1 MPSFTLMERICC
13 CKFPWRR
20 DGGLKPATQK
30 PDLQP
35 IPLLNLPPEEEQQ
48 EPEEKDQHSLIGLSD
63 IVWAIPVNNTSL
75 GSGSVVHQLAEDD
88 NSDSDQDQPQATKKP
103 STAFDVVRNKLIR
116 SIPLN
121 NNSDQPSLLS
131 IGNSEDDVARRAEL
145 RRIMRQ
151 RIQDELESNEP
162 DSHIENKPKN
172 TTQYISSVVELALP
186 NSGPRDAIE
195 FGVSNSSSRSA
206 QSARLDAIQDKHHNP
221 PDLQAS
227 EEITA
232 KFERHSLAMPGVSD
246 EEDGWKKDTIGP
258 SSAATRLSPH
268 EEADFPHSQKSFQ
281 LSNGV
286 GRLDRILGPD
296 SSFNGRQAS
305 SGDGQSALG
314 VWLIAQGLRSRD
326 NSTLFFD
333 EEEETQALSE
343 TEVTEEK
350 LPVPIGEKRS
360 LKSESREVEEK
371 KDKHASGGPTT
382 LRTSNEM
389 DREPCF
395 NSNAKNDQHDIA
407 NSPGE
412 LAWGP
417 TVTALLNSFT
427 DNTSSSDPSK
437 SVTSQGRAQQNI
449 YKLDPKD
456 LESMEL
462 SPFKWRSQA
471 SSHDHENLGEQSFE
485 YFTGIFQS
493 RSHSCRSIHNV
504 QSLVQVSNNPAS
516 LTQSESASFVQRE
529 AELETIDRRFSEAL
543 SCKKP
548 EKKVITRFRE
558 EFSRS
563 ATQPVVHRS
572 FRSRIH
578 LTAPSHFR
586 TKSEGSNYRLNQ
598 DKPGLYE
605 AQNSLLVALE
615 NSKLRE
621 KEASDRSNG
630 RSNLSIRPHMS
641 RISSEENQ
649 KPSPKRQ
656 ESATNLWQRAIR
668 LEAEGR
674 RSSSFQ
680 LSTPNPDQRSLSSNR
695 SINETGTVRN
705 DTSSGSDLR
714 REVSQLTP
722 TTDEISSPSN
732 SKWLIERWVNQM
744 RPKATQ
750 TANSFESGLSNRLTG
765 PPKSWSRFPSHNREE
780 RNKNA
785 NSRDRVSPRDFAV
798 KHITSE
804 GQIRWAT
811 DMIPSE
817 EEQRARTLP
826 RSFTT
831 RFGALVKSKVNRMIP
846 SKALR
851 HRVSHPSIARHPTS
865 ISACMEYP
873 EMGIRPSE
881 SGYTELQALG
891 REIRNMK
898 GGIHI
903 QTPERELSK
912 PQSSKSLSDKVV
924 DLMHEAIGQR
934 HVKQDEV
941 LEPPE
946 CSVGP
951 PTPSLLQE
959 SVAATDVFVTP
970 KSHFSDDA
978 ADDREKDRVN
988 ADLTKTE
995 EQETQLAL
1003 LENGGTLFKSNDSTC
1018 SKRAYSDNYLSMQA
1032 NS

>member
-1 MPSFTLMERICC
+1 MPSFPLMDQLCC

-30 PDLQP
+30 PDIQP
-35 IPLLNLPPEEEQQ
+35 IPLLNPRPKEEQQ
-48 EPEEKDQHSLIGLSD
+48 EPEDKNQNSLIGLSG
-63 IVWAIPVNNTSL
+63 IVWAIPVNNSSP

-88 NSDSDQDQPQATKKP
+88 NSDSDQDQPQVKKKP

-116 SIPLN
+116 SISLN
-121 NNSDQPSLLS
+121 NNNDQPSLLS
-131 IGNSEDDVARRAEL
+131 IGNSEEDVARRAEL
-145 RRIMRQ
+145 KRIMRQ
-151 RIQDELESNEP
+151 RIQDELESSES
-162 DSHIENKPKN
+162 DSHIENKPKSAIRC
-172 TTQYISSVVELALP
+172 ISSVVELAFP

-206 QSARLDAIQDKHHNP
+206 QSARLDTIQDKHQGT
-221 PDLQAS
+221 PDPQAS
-227 EEITA
+227 EEITP
-232 KFERHSLAMPGVSD
+232 KFERHSLAMLGVPD
-246 EEDGWKKDTIGP
+246 EEDGWKKDTIGR
-258 SSAATRLSPH
+258 SSSATRLSPH
-268 EEADFPHSQKSFQ
+268 EDADFPHSQKSFQ

-286 GRLDRILGPD
+286 ARLDRILGPD
-296 SSFNGRQAS
+296 SSLNSRQAS

-314 VWLIAQGLRSRD
+314 VWLIAQSLRSRD

-333 EEEETQALSE
+333 EKEETQAPSE
-343 TEVTEEK
+343 NEAIEEK
-350 LPVPIGEKRS
+350 LSVPIGEK
-360 LKSESREVEEK
+360 LFLESEPREVEER
-371 KDKHASGGPTT
+371 KDKRVSGGPTT
-382 LRTSNEM
+382 LRTSNETN
-389 DREPCF
+389 REPCF
-395 NSNAKNDQHDIA
+395 SSNAKNDQHDVD
-407 NSPGE
+407 NSPGG

-427 DNTSSSDPSK
+427 DNTSSSDPSN
-437 SVTSQGRAQQNI
+437 SAISQGRLQQNI

-471 SSHDHENLGEQSFE
+471 SSQDHENLGEQSFQ

-493 RSHSCRSIHNV
+493 RSHSYGNLHNV
-504 QSLVQVSNNPAS
+504 QSLAQVSNGPAS
-516 LTQSESASFVQRE
+516 LAQSESASFVQRE

-543 SCKKP
+543 GCKKP
-548 EKKVITRFRE
+548 EKKVITRFKE
-558 EFSRS
+558 EFSGS

-578 LTAPSHFR
+578 LTVPSHFR
-586 TKSEGSNYRLNQ
+586 TKSEGSNYRPNK
-598 DKPGLYE
+598 DKSGLYE
-605 AQNSLLVALE
+605 AQSSLLIALK

-621 KEASDRSNG
+621 TEVSDRSNG
-630 RSNLSIRPHMS
+630 RSNLSTHPHMS
-641 RISSEENQ
+641 RRPSGEHR
-649 KPSPKRQ
+649 KPSLERQ
-656 ESATNLWQRAIR
+656 ESATNMWQRAIR

-674 RSSSFQ
+674 RSTSFQ

-695 SINETGTVRN
+695 SLNETGIARN

-722 TTDEISSPSN
+722 TTDEISSQSN

-744 RPKATQ
+744 RPKTTQ
-750 TANSFESGLSNRLTG
+750 TANSFENGLSNRLAG
-765 PPKSWSRFPSHNREE
+765 PPRSWSRFPSHHREE

-798 KHITSE
+798 KHVTSE

-817 EEQRARTLP
+817 EKQRARTLP

-831 RFGALVKSKVNRMIP
+831 KFGELVKSKMNQMIP

-851 HRVSHPSIARHPTS
+851 HRVSHPSVARHATS
-865 ISACMEYP
+865 ISASMEYP

-891 REIRNMK
+891 REISNMK
-898 GGIHI
+898 GGIHV

-912 PQSSKSLSDKVV
+912 PQSSRSLSDRVV
-924 DLMHEAIGQR
+924 ALMHEAIGQR

-941 LEPPE
+941 VEPPK
-946 CSVGP
+946 CSAGP

-978 ADDREKDRVN
+978 ADDREKDSVN
-988 ADLTKTE
+988 TDLTKTE
-995 EQETQLAL
+995 EQKT
-1003 LENGGTLFKSNDSTC
+1003 
-1018 SKRAYSDNYLSMQA
+1018 
-1032 NS
+1032 

>member
-1 MPSFTLMERICC
+1 MPSFTLMDQLCC
-13 CKFPWRR
+13 CKFSWRC
-20 DGGLKPATQK
+20 DGGMKPATQK
-30 PDLQP
+30 PDIQP
-35 IPLLNLPPEEEQQ
+35 IPLLNLCPEEEQQ
-48 EPEEKDQHSLIGLSD
+48 EPEEKSQHSLIGLSD
-63 IVWAIPVNNTSL
+63 IVWAIPVNNSSP

-88 NSDSDQDQPQATKKP
+88 NSDSDQDQPQVTKKP

-116 SIPLN
+116 SISLN
-121 NNSDQPSLLS
+121 NNNDQPSLLS
-131 IGNSEDDVARRAEL
+131 VGNSEEDVARRAEL
-145 RRIMRQ
+145 KRIMRQ
-151 RIQDELESNEP
+151 RIQDEL
-162 DSHIENKPKN
+162 DSGELDNDIENKPKN
-172 TTQYISSVVELALP
+172 TIRCISSVVELALP

-206 QSARLDAIQDKHHNP
+206 QSARLETIQDKLHDT

-227 EEITA
+227 KEITP
-232 KFERHSLAMPGVSD
+232 KFERHSLAMSGVLD

-258 SSAATRLSPH
+258 SSSATRLSPH
-268 EEADFPHSQKSFQ
+268 EDADFPHYQKSFQ

-286 GRLDRILGPD
+286 ARLDRILGPD
-296 SSFNGRQAS
+296 SSFNSRQAS

-333 EEEETQALSE
+333 EEKETQAPSE

-350 LPVPIGEKRS
+350 QPVPIGEKMS
-360 LKSESREVEEK
+360 LESEPREVEEK
-371 KDKHASGGPTT
+371 KDKRASGGPTT
-382 LRTSNEM
+382 IMTSNEM

-395 NSNAKNDQHDIA
+395 DSNAKNDQHNIF
-407 NSPGE
+407 NSSGG

-417 TVTALLNSFT
+417 TVTALLNSFA
-427 DNTSSSDPSK
+427 DNTSSSDPSN
-437 SVTSQGRAQQNI
+437 SATSQGRPRQNI

-471 SSHDHENLGEQSFE
+471 SSQDHENLGEQSFQ

-493 RSHSCRSIHNV
+493 RSYSYGSIHNV
-504 QSLVQVSNNPAS
+504 QSLAQVSIDPAS
-516 LTQSESASFVQRE
+516 LAHSESASFVQRE

-543 SCKKP
+543 GCKKP
-548 EKKVITRFRE
+548 EKKVTTRFKE

-578 LTAPSHFR
+578 LTVPSHFR
-586 TKSEGSNYRLNQ
+586 TKSEGSNYRPHK

-605 AQNSLLVALE
+605 VQSSPLIALK
-615 NSKLRE
+615 NSKFRE
-621 KEASDRSNG
+621 TEVSDRSNG
-630 RSNLSIRPHMS
+630 RSNLSIHPHMS
-641 RISSEENQ
+641 RTPSGEHR
-649 KPSPKRQ
+649 KPSLERQ

-680 LSTPNPDQRSLSSNR
+680 SSTPNPDQRSLSSNR
-695 SINETGTVRN
+695 SLNETGIARN

-732 SKWLIERWVNQM
+732 SKWLIERWVKQM
-744 RPKATQ
+744 RPKTTQ
-750 TANSFESGLSNRLTG
+750 TASSLESGLSNRLAG
-765 PPKSWSRFPSHNREE
+765 PPRSWSRFPSHNREE

-785 NSRDRVSPRDFAV
+785 DSRDRVSPRDFAV
-798 KHITSE
+798 KHVTSE

-811 DMIPSE
+811 DMISSE
-817 EEQRARTLP
+817 EKQLARTLP
-826 RSFTT
+826 RSFTIK
-831 RFGALVKSKVNRMIP
+831 FGELVKSKVNRMIP

-851 HRVSHPSIARHPTS
+851 HRVSHPSITRHTTS
-865 ISACMEYP
+865 ISARMEYP

-891 REIRNMK
+891 REISNMK
-898 GGIHI
+898 GGIHV

-912 PQSSKSLSDKVV
+912 PQSSRSLSDRVV
-924 DLMHEAIGQR
+924 ALMHEAIGQR

-941 LEPPE
+941 VEPPE

-959 SVAATDVFVTP
+959 SIAATDVFVTP

-988 ADLTKTE
+988 TDLTKTE
-995 EQETQLAL
+995 EHEIQLAP
-1003 LENGGTLFKSNDSTC
+1003 LENSGTLFKPNDSTC
-1018 SKRAYSDNYLSMQA
+1018 SKRADSDNYLPVQES
-1032 NS
+1032 S

>member
-1 MPSFTLMERICC
+1 MPSFALMDQLCC
-13 CKFPWRR
+13 CKSPWRR

-35 IPLLNLPPEEEQQ
+35 IPILNLFPEEEQQ
-48 EPEEKDQHSLIGLSD
+48 KLEGKNQQSLIGLTD
-63 IVWAIPVNNTSL
+63 IVWAVPVNNSSP
-75 GSGSVVHQLAEDD
+75 GSGSVVHQSVEDD
-88 NSDSDQDQPQATKKP
+88 NSDSDQDQPRVTKKP
-103 STAFDVVRNKLIR
+103 STAFDVVRTKFIR
-116 SIPLN
+116 RISMN
-121 NNSDQPSLLS
+121 NNNDQPSLLS
-131 IGNSEDDVARRAEL
+131 VGNSEEDIARRAEL
-145 RRIMRQ
+145 KRIMRQ
-151 RIQDELESNEP
+151 RIQDELESSDP
-162 DSHIENKPKN
+162 DNHIENKPKN
-172 TTQYISSVVELALP
+172 TIRCISSVVELALP

-206 QSARLDAIQDKHHNP
+206 QSARLDTIQGNQHDP
-221 PDLQAS
+221 QDLQSS
-227 EEITA
+227 EETTA
-232 KFERHSLAMPGVSD
+232 KFERHSLVVPGVPA
-246 EEDGWKKDTIGP
+246 EDDHWKKDTTGP
-258 SSAATRLSPH
+258 NSSATRLSLH
-268 EEADFPHSQKSFQ
+268 EDADLLHSQKSFQ

-296 SSFNGRQAS
+296 SSFNSHQAS

-333 EEEETQALSE
+333 EEEETEAPSE
-343 TEVTEEK
+343 TDVAEEK
-350 LPVPIGEKRS
+350 LPAPIEEKRS
-360 LKSESREVEEK
+360 LKSEPLGVDEK
-371 KDKHASGGPTT
+371 KDKQVFGEPTT
-382 LRTSNEM
+382 LSAADEM
-389 DREPCF
+389 DLEPCF
-395 NSNAKNDQHDIA
+395 NSSAKNDQHGIA

-417 TVTALLNSFT
+417 TVRALLNSFT

-437 SVTSQGRAQQNI
+437 SATSPGRTQQNI

-471 SSHDHENLGEQSFE
+471 SSQDQENLGEKSFE
-485 YFTGIFQS
+485 YFTGVLRS
-493 RSHSCRSIHNV
+493 RSHSYGNIHTV
-504 QSLVQVSNNPAS
+504 QSLAQVSNDPAS
-516 LTQSESASFVQRE
+516 LAQSESASFVQRE

-543 SCKKP
+543 GCKKP
-548 EKKVITRFRE
+548 EKKVITRFKE

-572 FRSRIH
+572 LRSRIH
-578 LTAPSHFR
+578 LTVPSHFR
-586 TKSEGSNYRLNQ
+586 TKSEGSNYRLNKG
-598 DKPGLYE
+598 KPGLHGT
-605 AQNSLLVALE
+605 QNSLLIALE
-615 NSKLRE
+615 NSKLHE
-621 KEASDRSNG
+621 KEVSDRSNG

-641 RISSEENQ
+641 RIPSGEYQ
-649 KPSPKRQ
+649 KPSLERQ

-680 LSTPNPDQRSLSSNR
+680 LSTLNPDQRSLSSNR
-695 SINETGTVRN
+695 SLNETGTARN
-705 DTSSGSDLR
+705 GTSSGFGMR

-744 RPKATQ
+744 RPKTTQ
-750 TANSFESGLSNRLTG
+750 TANSFESGYSNRLAG

-780 RNKNA
+780 RNKNV
-785 NSRDRVSPRDFAV
+785 NSKDRVSPRDFAV
-798 KHITSE
+798 KHVTSE

-811 DMIPSE
+811 DMVPSDE
-817 EEQRARTLP
+817 KQRARTLP

-831 RFGALVKSKVNRMIP
+831 KFGELVKSRVNQMIP

-851 HRVSHPSIARHPTS
+851 HRVSHPSITRHNTSVSAR
-865 ISACMEYP
+865 MEYP
-873 EMGIRPSE
+873 EMGIRPSD

-891 REIRNMK
+891 REISNMK
-898 GGIHI
+898 GGALV

-912 PQSSKSLSDKVV
+912 PQSSRSLGDRVV
-924 DLMHEAIGQR
+924 ALMHEAIGQR
-934 HVKQDEV
+934 YLKHGEV
-941 LEPPE
+941 LEPTE
-946 CSVGP
+946 CSLGP

-959 SVAATDVFVTP
+959 SIAATDVFVTP

-978 ADDREKDRVN
+978 ADDRKEDSVN
-988 ADLTKTE
+988 ADLTKVQ
-995 EQETQLAL
+995 EQETQPAL
-1003 LENGGTLFKSNDSTC
+1003 LENSGTLFMSDNSIC
-1018 SKRAYSDNYLSMQA
+1018 SKKADSDNYLPVQA
-1032 NS
+1032 KS